1 LNIIYLFGMSDN
13 NYGPTNAP
21 TRTLDEETAYD
32 LDYTVP
38 LWSQVLFG
46 LSATWTIVIG
56 FIFRQN
62 YG

>member
-1 LNIIYLFGMSDN
+1 MSDN